1 MLSGDVYASMQ
12 QMLLDGSLKPGSLLN
27 RRQIAQILNVSVAP
41 VLEAMLKL
49 EHEGFLES
57 FPRKGTQVR
66 VFTEDDIKAHL
77 LIKEALEC
85 IAARFYAG
93 AVLRQNLPRLQP
105 LAEQLDAMQDQ
116 ANTMAFWQADVDFH
130 KELVKLAE
138 NRLITCEY
146 ERIALPNVYHHVN
159 KQITIREV
167 SSHVLLVELLGSDKP
182 ESAVKALQKH
192 LRSGKGYY
200 ADYAVK
206 WG

>member
-57 FPRKGTQVR
+57 FPRKGTQVH

-167 SSHVLLVELLGSDKP
+167 SSHVLLVEQLGSDKP